1 MMENKLDQVS
11 DIHVCL
17 LCGCSIAQRQSDKIL
32 RDNPNELQQSMI
44 DIIKNRVAPRQVTA
58 SDRVCHACWLRTQ
71 REVRRM
77 HRVESERIQRPA
89 SDVTDQEESSVVD
102 EVRPHNVENESI
114 TQNVVIPGYKRAANS
129 NRRCVFPDCSQT
141 TLRSISD
148 QFRAILIKDYRFYLP
163 NLARVCDDHLN
174 SNMWDT
180 LYEADNSISSFST
193 DQIAHVF
200 SFVNTFNV
208 SLDLENPLEMDDRI
222 FYYWFGYT
230 KETFSILHSP
240 FSLWVVVK

>member
-1 MMENKLDQVS
+1 MKAVDLNPRVVALLVSWIYPQEMNENDYICEACRDLLMAAVNISLQQAVS
-11 DIHVCL
+11 SNDGEQAGSSQRGHIHVCL

-102 EVRPHNVENESI
+102 EEPPPLAS
-114 TQNVVIPGYKRAANS
+114 
-129 NRRCVFPDCSQT
+129 
-141 TLRSISD
+141 RS
-148 QFRAILIKDYRFYLP
+148 KT
-163 NLARVCDDHLN
+163 CEGKH
-174 SNMWDT
+174 
-180 LYEADNSISSFST
+180 
-193 DQIAHVF
+193 
-200 SFVNTFNV
+200 
-208 SLDLENPLEMDDRI
+208 
-222 FYYWFGYT
+222 
-230 KETFSILHSP
+230 
-240 FSLWVVVK
+240 